1 MNIDDEYMC
10 VSAQE
15 CTWIFTDDPY
25 TDECTPPTKEPT
37 PLPTPLPTPDDE
49 GCCSGTDYDIHSYTY
64 CAKFD
69 NGVDCAASP
78 VCDWI
83 GGEYAEC
90 EPPTEPPSE
99 TEPPAP
105 TPSPTPGCC
114 YSDGKY
120 AAFCFSLED
129 SRSCTA
135 APNCD
140 WEETD
145 DYTVCEPPTP
155 TPTTPAPVYEEG
167 CCTGYSPKTYAFC
180 SDLETGEECERGGV
194 CSWIPTDDPDD
205 CILTEPPS
213 ATMPPAPTKGPGCCT
228 GNSPRTWSYCLG
240 ITMPYQCQTA
250 EECTWYE
257 GDPYDP
263 ECTPPTPEP
272 TPSTTPGEPTQP
284 PTEEKGCCYGSTA
297 SSNTYCA
304 AMGDNSKQCD
314 AAPNCEWIVTDD
326 PYDCV
331 LTQPPNTVPTKQ
343 PTTPWPT
350 YTEYGCCTGYS
361 PRTYSFC
368 EKYETGAECEGA
380 GVCSW
385 ISTYDE
391 SDCEPPT
398 EPPSYTL
405 PPAPTPGPVPG
416 CCAGNSPRTWS
427 FCVTVDDEYSCIAA
441 DECTWIP
448 TDDPYVDEC
457 TPPTKDPT
465 PDPTPSPTHDDKGC
479 CSGTDYD
486 IHSYTFCAKFSNGED
501 CEAAPVCDW
510 IAGEYAECEPPTEP
524 PSETEPPAPTPG
536 PIGGCCYGDDPYAA
550 FCFSLE
556 DERSCSGAPNCDWEE
571 TDDYS
576 VCEPPT
582 PPPTTSTTTTPA
594 PVYEEGCC
602 TGYSPK
608 TYTFCMKYDTGAECE
623 NAGVCSW
630 IATDDPED
638 CILTEPPVETMPP
651 APTFGPGCC
660 TGNSPRTWAFC
671 STIDEVRNCM
681 EADE

>member
-1 MNIDDEYMC
+1 MDPTPAPAPTPSKEGCCTGYNKYTSGFCNGFDDGYECEYNGVCSWIATYDPEDCIYTEPPSTISTMPPAPTSPPSPGCCIGNSPKTWSFCSYLSDNEYKCMAADECTFIEGDPYDPECTQPTPEPTPQTTTQPPYTVPTKQPTTPRPTYTEYGCCTGYSQRTFSFCNQYTNGAECERAGVCSWISTYDESDCEPPTEPPSFTLPPAPTPEEGKGCCAGNSPRTWAFCMTVEDEYSC
-10 VSAQE
+10 VATDE
-15 CTWIFTDDPY
+15 CTWILSDDPY
-25 TDECTPPTKEPT
+25 SDECTPPTKDPSPVPT
-37 PLPTPLPTPDDE
+37 PAPSHDDN
-49 GCCSGTDYDIHSYTY
+49 GCCAGTPYDIHSWTY
-64 CAKFD
+64 CEKFD
-69 NGVDCAASP
+69 NGEDCEASP
-78 VCDWI
+78 VCEWNA
-83 GGEYAEC
+83 GEYAEC

-99 TEPPAP
+99 TEPPISAP

-129 SRSCTA
+129 FRSCTA

-167 CCTGYSPKTYAFC
+167 CCTGYSPKTYTFC
-180 SDLETGEECERGGV
+180 SDFETGEECERGGV

-205 CILTEPPS
+205 CILSEPPS

-228 GNSPRTWSYCLG
+228 GNSPRTWSFCMD
-240 ITMPYQCQTA
+240 ITMPYLCQTA
-250 EECTWYE
+250 DECTWYE

-272 TPSTTPGEPTQP
+272 TPSTTPGEPTEP
-284 PTEEKGCCYGSTA
+284 PTEEKGCCKGSTA

-398 EPPSYTL
+398 EPPSFTL
-405 PPAPTPGPVPG
+405 PPAPTPPVGEG
-416 CCAGNSPRTWS
+416 CCAGNSPRTWA
-427 FCVTVDDEYSCIAA
+427 FCTNIDDEYRCVAA
-441 DECTWIP
+441 DEC
-448 TDDPYVDEC
+448 
-457 TPPTKDPT
+457 
-465 PDPTPSPTHDDKGC
+465 
-479 CSGTDYD
+479 
-486 IHSYTFCAKFSNGED
+486 
-501 CEAAPVCDW
+501 
-510 IAGEYAECEPPTEP
+510 
-524 PSETEPPAPTPG
+524 
-536 PIGGCCYGDDPYAA
+536 
-550 FCFSLE
+550 
-556 DERSCSGAPNCDWEE
+556 
-571 TDDYS
+571 
-576 VCEPPT
+576 
-582 PPPTTSTTTTPA
+582 
-594 PVYEEGCC
+594 
-602 TGYSPK
+602 
-608 TYTFCMKYDTGAECE
+608 
-623 NAGVCSW
+623 
-630 IATDDPED
+630 
-638 CILTEPPVETMPP
+638 
-651 APTFGPGCC
+651 
-660 TGNSPRTWAFC
+660 
-671 STIDEVRNCM
+671 
-681 EADE
+681 